1 MEFREQE
8 AAPTSDLEKIALG
21 KVIFDDDPSITSY
34 TIDPDDNFGILSE
47 AADDGKIRGYLF
59 PKKEFDREEQET
71 YNVEIRS
78 MSSGSIKS
86 QQSVKIRLIDINDNN
101 PEFLDASM
109 TMHIDEIT
117 DGRSTGVKLG
127 EITAVDDDTKR
138 ITAWNFAFKPNTMNQ
153 ITYQFTRRNS
163 GTIETKFWS
172 EKEQIL
178 ELGSTKNAR
187 ECSQCPTGVKNCAC
201 ADIMLK
207 KNLRKL
213 V

>member
-1 MEFREQE
+1 
-8 AAPTSDLEKIALG
+8 
-21 KVIFDDDPSITSY
+21 
-34 TIDPDDNFGILSE
+34 
-47 AADDGKIRGYLF
+47 
-59 PKKEFDREEQET
+59 
-71 YNVEIRS
+71 
-78 MSSGSIKS
+78 
-86 QQSVKIRLIDINDNN
+86 
-101 PEFLDASM
+101 M

-138 ITAWNFAFKPNTMNQ
+138 ITAWNFAFKPNTMGQ

-163 GTIETKFWS
+163 GTLETKFWS
-172 EKEQIL
+172 EKEHIL
-178 ELGSTKNAR
+178 ELGSTKPAR
-187 ECSQCPTGVKNCAC
+187 DCSQCPTGVKNCAC